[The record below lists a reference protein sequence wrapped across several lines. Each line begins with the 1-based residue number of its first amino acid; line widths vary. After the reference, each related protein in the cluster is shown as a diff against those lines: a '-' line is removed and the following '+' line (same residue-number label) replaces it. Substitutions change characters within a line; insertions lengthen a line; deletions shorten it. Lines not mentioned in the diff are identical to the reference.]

1 MKDEVIKTKLEEAKN
16 SFTKLKET
24 GELAKV
30 IAKISDGVNEGTIT
44 ELKANEKLKELKV
57 KYSGNGDEMQAVLD
71 YSELEKLGNNLKLS
85 IEKLEL
91 SEVSSEEIESFYAK
105 IDELRDVFAK

>member
-1 MKDEVIKTKLEEAKN
+1 
-16 SFTKLKET
+16 
-24 GELAKV
+24 
-30 IAKISDGVNEGTIT
+30 
-44 ELKANEKLKELKV
+44 
-57 KYSGNGDEMQAVLD
+57 MQAVLD